1 MVTVAQSKSNRKQHV
16 LDLRKFTWLKPE
28 KLLVIDASD
37 VGWDTTPRGF
47 IIQSPT
53 GQSRRFAYRRAMV
66 DGEGETTG
74 WEFTAVQADCPI
86 RKVFVLND

>member
-1 MVTVAQSKSNRKQHV
+1 MVTVAQSAANRKQHV

-53 GQSRRFAYRRAMV
+53 GQSRAAVSLIVGQWWMEREKPQDGSLLRYRQIALL
-66 DGEGETTG
+66 E
-74 WEFTAVQADCPI
+74 
-86 RKVFVLND
+86 KYSY